1 MRKKNKILI
10 TTGTLL
16 ATGGILLGAYAL
28 NGSGVLERTNDVT
41 PPYGKVSIKGAT
53 ETNNINYVDRT
64 SIEVEIYAKDDT
76 CSADEIKYYL
86 STSPISDTE
95 KIEDSLWKDYYE
107 GAMETINLPSLS
119 STNTIY
125 AIFKDKAGNT
135 STIYTGEN
143 TEYTI
148 TYDAN
153 GGTNAPL
160 AQTVQYGMPF
170 YIPSSKPAYEGKY
183 FVGWSEV
190 KGTTM
195 ADYEGVEIYAQ
206 NEKIGAN
213 SLSTDKNIILY
224 AVWTEDVNDLPLLA
238 DRVEV
243 GDYVNYPVYYENVN
257 GTTLKGWRVLSK
269 DVDIDGTPAKGTVNL
284 VSAGVPLKFYYNGI
298 SKTSTES
305 LAINFLDVPFSTT
318 TTNSVFRQ
326 GGFNPYVTLE
336 ETFNNKYTAT
346 YENDM
351 IVSYTSTYTD
361 GTVITCSGEKFA
373 GDLKVRAMTKEDL
386 DKVYDPTGETVT
398 VLNTNVSIEKYKKL
412 LAVGVNYYL
421 ASASNNHSLY
431 AVRNNHMNKGEGGS
445 SYGLR
450 PVVSLKPTVKT
461 TGTDIIGAWEI
472 DVAE

>member
-213 SLSTDKNIILY
+213 SLSTDKNITLY
-224 AVWTEDVNDLPLLA
+224 AVWTEDINELPSLA
-238 DRVEV
+238 DVVEV

-257 GTTLKGWRVLSK
+257 GATLKGWRVLSK
-269 DVDIDGTPAKGTVNL
+269 DVDIDGNPEPGTVNL
-284 VSAGVPLKFYYNGI
+284 VSAGIPLTYYPTNN
-298 SKTSTES
+298 KEMEK
-305 LAINFLDVPFSTT
+305 LALNFFNITFDVSGKGVYKQT
-318 TTNSVFRQ
+318 
-326 GGFNPYVTLE
+326 GFNPYTTLE
-336 ETFNNKYTAT
+336 EIFNNKYTSV
-346 YENDM
+346 YEDTVV
-351 IVSYTSTYTD
+351 VSYTSMYRD
-361 GTVITCSGEKFA
+361 GTIVTCSGEKQE
-373 GDLKVRAMTKEDL
+373 GDLKVRGMTKEDV
-386 DKVYDPTGETVT
+386 DKVYDPTGATIAKDT
-398 VLNTNVSIEKYKKL
+398 GTGILGNEKYQKL
-412 LAVGVNYYL
+412 LSVGGSYIL
-421 ASASNNHSLY
+421 ASAFSEGNSWFVGSNG
-431 AVRNNHMNKGEGGS
+431 RIMS
-445 SYGLR
+445 SGWYDYGVR
-450 PVVSLKPTVKT
+450 PVVSLNPTVKT
-461 TGTDIIGAWEI
+461 TGTDIIGAWDIE
-472 DVAE
+472 VAE